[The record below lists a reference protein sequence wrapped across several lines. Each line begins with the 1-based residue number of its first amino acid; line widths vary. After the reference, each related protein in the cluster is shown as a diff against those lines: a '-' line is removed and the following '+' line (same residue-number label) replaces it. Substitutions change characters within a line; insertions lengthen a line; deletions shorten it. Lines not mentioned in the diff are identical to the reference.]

1 MIGLTRFSPSNF
13 SLILRILFFILCM
26 QKCTPQSWWLSP
38 ENGPTC
44 KTGTCGETSDTC
56 ECSLTIEHRLTMLTQ
71 NPPLILRPRSGNLY
85 LYNDTSYV
93 NQISEKLKAEVITGD
108 GYGSRSVIAI
118 NGKFPGPTIEAYEDQ
133 TMIIHVRN
141 LMHTDS
147 TTIHWHGMH
156 QKGTPEFDGVAFIS
170 ESPILPG
177 HTYTYKFTAQPTGT
191 NFYHAHIGDQR
202 SMGLYGGLIIYPK
215 YKFYSQPQVG
225 FTVLIQDWNHDDE
238 PETLYQRMLNGVLD
252 LTSNTIKEPT
262 QSYDGAS
269 FSRFHM
275 HSGLINGKGRFY
287 TADYYGTYYN
297 NGAPLET
304 FEVEYGRSY
313 RFRVISAATLYPFR
327 VYVQGHPEL
336 NIRAADGF
344 EIVRGTGSNS
354 SELIVESFIIH
365 PGERYDFTLSANKN
379 PDTYLLVAESIEDLS
394 SKNPREYHAAE
405 AFIHYKERAF
415 SYKGKDSE
423 NQDHCTSVAPCITF
437 NCPYLYYPTSMRR
450 RCITF
455 DQANSNEYLTKSKEV
470 QIVDETLFFNFAFPG
485 EPGNTPGS
493 VNGRQFI
500 YPTFPILTNEA
511 ALTTPC
517 KASECGED
525 QICSCTYSIEL
536 ASDWIYQFVITNLGN
551 GRGWSHPI
559 HLHGHNFY
567 VMKMGFG
574 SYDTNTGKLLA
585 STTDI
590 ECIGTKNYCNEA
602 KWANSSWATGNNIP
616 GLQLNNPPEKDTIIV
631 PTGGYVVIRFKAD
644 NPGAWF
650 FHCHIDLHNTNGMGM
665 VFLES
670 KDKYPFKDS
679 KANSKE
685 EGSHQRL
692 VLFTLLVL
700 AFTLY

>member
-1 MIGLTRFSPSNF
+1 MKRLQF
-13 SLILRILFFILCM
+13 LFIILCV
-26 QKCTPQSWWLSP
+26 KNCTTQGWWLSP
-38 ENGPTC
+38 EDGPTC
-44 KTGTCGETSDTC
+44 KTGTCEEKSDSC
-56 ECSLTIEHRLTMLTQ
+56 ECSLTIEHRLTLVTQ
-71 NPPLILRPRSGNLY
+71 NPTLIVRPRNGY
-85 LYNDTSYV
+85 LYMFNDSNYA
-93 NQISEKLKAEVITGD
+93 QPISEKLKAEVIIGD
-108 GYGSRSVIAI
+108 GYGSTSVIAI

-156 QKGTPEFDGVAFIS
+156 QKGTPESDGVAFIS
-170 ESPILPG
+170 QSPILPG
-177 HTYTYKFTAQPTGT
+177 HTYTYKFTAQPHGT
-191 NFYHAHIGDQR
+191 SFYHAHIGDQR
-202 SMGLYGGLIIYPK
+202 SMGLYGGLVIYPR

-225 FTVLIQDWNHDDE
+225 FTVIIQDWNHDDE
-238 PETLYQRMLNGVLD
+238 PETLYQRMLNGVFD
-252 LTSNTIKEPT
+252 LTSRNIKEPT
-262 QSYDGAS
+262 QSYDGAN

-287 TADYYGTYYN
+287 TGRINSYN
-297 NGAPLET
+297 WEKIYTHNGAPLET
-304 FEVEYGRSY
+304 FEVEYGLSY

-327 VYVQGHPEL
+327 VYVQGHHEL
-336 NIRAADGF
+336 HIRASDGF

-354 SELIVESFIIH
+354 SDLIVESFIIH

-394 SKNPREYHAAE
+394 SRNPPEYHAAE
-405 AFIHYKERAF
+405 AFIHYKETAF
-415 SYKGKDSE
+415 RYQNKDSE
-423 NQDHCTSVAPCITF
+423 KQYHCTSVAPCITF
-437 NCPYLYYPTSMRR
+437 NCPYLYYPPHIKRK
-450 RCITF
+450 CITF
-455 DQANSNEYLTKSKEV
+455 DQANSNEHLSKSKEI

-493 VNGRQFI
+493 VNGHQFI
-500 YPTFPILTNEA
+500 SPTYPILTNEA

-525 QICSCTYSIEL
+525 QICSCTYSVEL
-536 ASDWIYQFVITNLGN
+536 ASDRVYQFVITNIGN

-559 HLHGHNFY
+559 HLHGHYFY

-574 SYDTNTGKLLA
+574 RYNKNTGKLLA

-590 ECIGTKNYCNEA
+590 ECIGTKSYCNKA
-602 KWANSSWATGNNIP
+602 KWSNSSWATGNNIP
-616 GLQLNNPPEKDTIIV
+616 GLQLKYPPEKDTIIV
-631 PTGGYVVIRFKAD
+631 PTGGYVVIRFKAN

-665 VFLES
+665 VLLES
-670 KDKYPFKDS
+670 KNKYPFKGFSS

-685 EGSHQRL
+685 GSHHRL

-700 AFTLY
+700 AFPLY